1 MIDLMTRSSSR
12 PLAPL
17 ASRAL
22 LVSLAALCAVALT
35 APAARADAPAAA
47 TAPPA
52 ATAAP
57 APTAAPAAPAP
68 AAANP
73 DAFDFDLGD
82 QPKQSPAEAAADK
95 KRVEEL
101 ERKVKTRRGM
111 LVAHQAIG
119 FTTLGVMAATLVI
132 GQLNYVAR
140 YGGFN
145 NGNDYDRFQVPHWGL
160 ATASSVLFTSLGIL
174 GVAAPNPYPK
184 PIKWDSA
191 LVHKVTM
198 ALATAGMVTQLIMG
212 PITTAYEG
220 KLNQR
225 DLALGHLVVGY
236 ATWGF
241 MAAGVLAYTF

>member
-1 MIDLMTRSSSR
+1 MIDLMTRPLPR
-12 PLAPL
+12 PAN
-17 ASRAL
+17 RAL
-22 LVSLAALCAVALT
+22 IVSLAALCAVAFA
-35 APAARADAPAAA
+35 APAARADQPAAA
-47 TAPPA
+47 QPAAAQPAAPPTS
-52 ATAAP
+52 ATPAAP
-57 APTAAPAAPAP
+57 SAGAPAAPSA
-68 AAANP
+68 

-95 KRVEEL
+95 KRADEL
-101 ERKVKTRRGM
+101 ERKVKTRRAM
-111 LVAHQAIG
+111 LVTHQAIG

-140 YGGFN
+140 YGGYN

-184 PIKWDSA
+184 PIKLDSA

-198 ALATAGMVTQLIMG
+198 ALATAGMVTQLILG
-212 PITTAYEG
+212 PITSAYEG
-220 KLNQR
+220 KLSQR

>member
-1 MIDLMTRSSSR
+1 M
-12 PLAPL
+12 
-17 ASRAL
+17 AL
-22 LVSLAALCAVALT
+22 LALCAVALT
-35 APAARADAPAAA
+35 APTARADTPA
-47 TAPPA
+47 APPA
-52 ATAAP
+52 PTPSAAAP
-57 APTAAPAAPAP
+57 SAAAP
-68 AAANP
+68 AANP

-82 QPKQSPAEAAADK
+82 QPKQSPAETAAEK
-95 KRVEEL
+95 KRVDEL

-184 PIKWDSA
+184 AIKLDSA

-198 ALATAGMVTQLIMG
+198 ALATAGMVTQLILG

-220 KLNQR
+220 KLSQR

>member
-1 MIDLMTRSSSR
+1 MTRLKN
-12 PLAPL
+12 PL
-17 ASRAL
+17 RAL
-22 LVSLAALCAVALT
+22 LASLAALCAVALV
-35 APAARADAPAAA
+35 APVGSARADQPAPAQQPAPEVTPPA
-47 TAPPA
+47 PAVTPPAPPA
-52 ATAAP
+52 SGAAS
-57 APTAAPAAPAP
+57 
-68 AAANP
+68 P

-82 QPKQSPAEAAADK
+82 QPKQSPAEAAAQQ

-111 LVAHQAIG
+111 LRAHQAIG
-119 FTTLGVMAATLVI
+119 FATLGVMAATLVV

-140 YGGFN
+140 YGGYN

-160 ATASSVLFTSLGIL
+160 AATTSVLFTGLGIL

-184 PIKWDSA
+184 PIKLDSA

-198 ALATAGMVTQLIMG
+198 ILATAGMVTQLIMG

-225 DLALGHLVVGY
+225 DLAVGHLVVGY